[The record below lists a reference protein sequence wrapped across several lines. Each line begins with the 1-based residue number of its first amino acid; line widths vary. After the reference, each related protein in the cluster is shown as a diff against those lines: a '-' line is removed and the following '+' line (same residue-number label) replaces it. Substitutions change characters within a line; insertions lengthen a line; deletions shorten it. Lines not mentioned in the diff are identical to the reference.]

1 MLDQN
6 DGCLNQK
13 RGIGLYLLRTTY
25 ANKVHV

>member
-1 MLDQN
+1 MLDRN

-13 RGIGLYLLRTTY
+13 RGRELYLLRIIY